1 MPCRDVF
8 SAGAS
13 HYGVADLEMLAKET
27 HKFES
32 RYLDGLIGPYPKMK
46 DVYVQRSPIHS
57 LDTLTAPTAF
67 FQASPAAAGASWTEQ
82 PGSTPALVVKHRK
95 PAAQRALLQLGAHC
109 LSKLAYLLWWSR
121 SFWKPAPW
129 QARLLQLGPQ

>member
-1 MPCRDVF
+1 MFVRSVKHIPQLPLKMPRRDVF

-13 HYGVADLEMLAKET
+13 HYGVADLELLAKET

-32 RYLDGLIGPYPKMK
+32 RYLDGLIGPYPEMR

-67 FQASPAAAGASWTEQ
+67 FQASHAAAEAM
-82 PGSTPALVVKHRK
+82 
-95 PAAQRALLQLGAHC
+95 
-109 LSKLAYLLWWSR
+109 
-121 SFWKPAPW
+121 
-129 QARLLQLGPQ
+129 